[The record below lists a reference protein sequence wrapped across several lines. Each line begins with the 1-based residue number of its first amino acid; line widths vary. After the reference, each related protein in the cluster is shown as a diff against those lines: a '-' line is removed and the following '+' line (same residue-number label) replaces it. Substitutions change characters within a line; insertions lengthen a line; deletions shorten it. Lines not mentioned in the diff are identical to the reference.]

1 MDTNGSIKRIAN
13 AIFQLN
19 KLLSIDIDHLEQ
31 KWRRKNFARF
41 FFLWRWK
48 KNRKKL
54 IFSRF
59 FSSKTAKSVCFKNS
73 KIRPISRKSL
83 PGCYLSIPTVGI
95 CKKYF
100 LILNYV
106 KNHLWNTE
114 DERTVETA
122 LRTPLVR
129 LISGKLDRHCQ
140 SYMATL

>member
-31 KWRRKNFARF
+31 KWRKKNSLDF
-41 FFLWRWK
+41 FFFEDEK
-48 KNRKKL
+48 KIGKNW
-54 IFSRF
+54 FFFRF

-73 KIRPISRKSL
+73 KIRPIGRKSL
-83 PGCYLSIPTVGI
+83 PGCYLSIATVGI
-95 CKKYF
+95 CKIYF